1 MDEPSGKAE
10 HSPVSS
16 SHHDGAGVR
25 SFEQEYFV
33 YLIFFISSLIS
44 LQLKCQPH
52 KGGAAAEAAE
62 AVVVGVGVDAVKD
75 GIGVVALVQEIVK
88 FQAKGEALDFIKK

>member
-1 MDEPSGKAE
+1 LDEPSGKAE

-52 KGGAAAEAAE
+52 KGGAAAEA
-62 AVVVGVGVDAVKD
+62 VVVGVGNDADKVHE
-75 GIGVVALVQEIVK
+75 QH
-88 FQAKGEALDFIKK
+88 KK

>member
-16 SHHDGAGVR
+16 RHHDGAGVR

-52 KGGAAAEAAE
+52 KGGAAAEA
-62 AVVVGVGVDAVKD
+62 VVVSVGVGVDAVKD